1 MRPLAGPRIIET
13 PILRIL
19 YYNWVDYLDDEKRG
33 GGVTV
38 YQKNLIAALRDTP
51 GVEVRFLSSGISYD
65 AVARKP
71 RWEALRHGPPQDR
84 DIRYEIVNSGVLSP
98 SHLSFGDPAQVSHP
112 ATEATF
118 VDFVAAT
125 GPYDVIHFNNLEG
138 IPVEVL
144 GALKARFPMT
154 RIVMAWHNY
163 YPVCPQVNLWHQERR
178 CCTDYANGENCV
190 SCIPI
195 VYPAAQ
201 VRVANSLAYRL
212 KRAGVRPG
220 SRMFDIAFRWILGA
234 GMRAVRLSRR
244 VLGSKTRAE
253 GAALPAPGPAGV
265 VTTLTPLAR
274 PDGAPFVARR
284 KAMLAAL
291 NRHCDRVLCVS
302 DAVRDLAVSF
312 GIDPD
317 IAVTSYIGT
326 QQAQAFEQTAPRPV
340 PARDDGTLTLAY
352 LGYMRHDKGFFFLLE
367 ALEDMPAALAA
378 RLRLVVAARK
388 GDPVTMSR
396 LAVLSGRLAELRY
409 ANGYTHDN
417 LDDLLADV
425 DVGLVPVLWHDNL
438 PQVAIEMHA
447 RHIPLLC
454 ADLGGAQELAGCPD
468 MIFKARD
475 AAAFETRLRAIL
487 DGQVDFDAYWQ
498 GARAPVS
505 MEGHVA
511 DLLEVYR
518 GQGRA
523 GTPEAV

>member
-1 MRPLAGPRIIET
+1 M
-13 PILRIL
+13 RIL

-38 YQKNLIAALRDTP
+38 YQKNLIAALQAVP

-65 AVARKP
+65 MVARRP
-71 RWEALRHGPPQDR
+71 RWEALRHGPAQDR
-84 DIRYEIVNSGVLSP
+84 DSRYEIVNSGVLSP

-138 IPVEVL
+138 IPVDVL

-154 RIVMAWHNY
+154 RLVMAWHNY

-190 SCIPI
+190 ACVPF
-195 VYPAAQ
+195 VYPGAQ

-212 KRAGVRPG
+212 KRAGIRPG
-220 SRMFDIAFRWILGA
+220 TRTFDIAFRWILA
-234 GMRAVRLSRR
+234 SGMRAVRVTRR
-244 VLGSKTRAE
+244 LLGR
-253 GAALPAPGPAGV
+253 GAKATTALPPAPAGV
-265 VTTLTPLAR
+265 ATALTPLKR

-284 KAMLAAL
+284 KAMIAAL
-291 NRHCDRVLCVS
+291 NQHCDRVLCVS

-312 GIDPD
+312 GIEPD

-326 QQAQAFEQTAPRPV
+326 QQAQAFAQTSPRPV
-340 PARDDGTLTLAY
+340 PRADDGTLTLAY
-352 LGYMRHDKGFFFLLE
+352 LGYMRHDKGFFFLLDT
-367 ALEDMPAALAA
+367 LEDLPPDLAS
-378 RLRLVVAARK
+378 RIRLVVAARQ

-396 LAVLSGRLAELRY
+396 LGVLTGRLAELRY

-454 ADLGGAQELAGCPD
+454 SDLGGAQELAGHAD
-468 MIFKARD
+468 MVFKARD
-475 AAAFETRLRAIL
+475 AAGFEARLRAIL
-487 DGQVDFDAYWQ
+487 AGEVDFDAYWKT
-498 GARAPVS
+498 ARAPVS

-511 DLLEVYR
+511 DLMAHY
-518 GQGRA
+518 GA
-523 GTPEAV
+523 GHEAA